1 MVNKLLKRVSLK
13 KKKIKIQFISNI
25 LFNYMYLIM
34 LEYKFAIAQFP
45 TLSNSVLNILTN
57 DKNFLTIFISLR
69 ALFK

>member
-1 MVNKLLKRVSLK
+1 MVNKLLKRFSLK

-45 TLSNSVLNILTN
+45 TLSYFNKRQEFFDYFYLLKSSV
-57 DKNFLTIFISLR
+57 
-69 ALFK
+69 

>member
-34 LEYKFAIAQFP
+34 LELYKFAIAQFP
-45 TLSNSVLNILTN
+45 SLSYFNKRQEFFDYFYLLKSSV
-57 DKNFLTIFISLR
+57 
-69 ALFK
+69 

>member
-25 LFNYMYLIM
+25 LLFNYMYLIM

-45 TLSNSVLNILTN
+45 TLSYFNKRQEFFDYFYLLKSSV
-57 DKNFLTIFISLR
+57 
-69 ALFK
+69 

>member
-34 LEYKFAIAQFP
+34 LEYKLAIAQFP
-45 TLSNSVLNILTN
+45 TLSYFNKRQEFFDYFYLLKSSV
-57 DKNFLTIFISLR
+57 
-69 ALFK
+69 